1 MNVVDARH
9 VKGRSWLPCS
19 SAGGEGEHVHEP
31 GRGVGPLADG
41 LDLTEEESG
50 KSIGPPGVTVEAQRC
65 GLHWVDGVSPEG
77 HVRVGLEGEVEG
89 VLVSD
94 GVTTTAGGV
103 VGRPDHPCEA
113 VGGVVEV
120 DLDLVGCG
128 TGGGDGVNLTL
139 GGGDQVLVFNGGECL
154 TLIDVK
160 VHVRDKET
168 GVHVGGG
175 KGGSGGGVHGDLS
188 LGLGVEVSVD
198 GVGVLVDNDA
208 AVGESAESYL
218 NLNLVV
224 GKGDKGDDK
233 PVLHEVL
240 VEPSGDGHEE
250 SAVSGGE
257 LNHVLLDVSRV
268 SELTDLLAK
277 AGAGALGEFL
287 PEEHPLGVEG
297 VYFGS
302 SDLDLDLGDHGESDG
317 VNPVGGLV
325 GVSHGVTGSVKDG
338 GGSLDGGEGNL
349 EHDVAHEV
357 TVTADVGRHLLAET
371 DGSGAEVVLLV
382 VLSERGVTVVL
393 GLKQSHVSVGID
405 VRVLTSDSSDLDN
418 SSTGGHGV

>member
-1 MNVVDARH
+1 MVDARH

-50 KSIGPPGVTVEAQRC
+50 KSIGPPGVTVEAQRS

-128 TGGGDGVNLTL
+128 TGGGDGVHLTL

-240 VEPSGDGHEE
+240 VEPSGDGHE
-250 SAVSGGE
+250 
-257 LNHVLLDVSRV
+257 
-268 SELTDLLAK
+268 
-277 AGAGALGEFL
+277 
-287 PEEHPLGVEG
+287 
-297 VYFGS
+297 
-302 SDLDLDLGDHGESDG
+302 
-317 VNPVGGLV
+317 
-325 GVSHGVTGSVKDG
+325 
-338 GGSLDGGEGNL
+338 
-349 EHDVAHEV
+349 
-357 TVTADVGRHLLAET
+357 
-371 DGSGAEVVLLV
+371 
-382 VLSERGVTVVL
+382 
-393 GLKQSHVSVGID
+393 
-405 VRVLTSDSSDLDN
+405 
-418 SSTGGHGV
+418 